1 MDDLTR
7 EILYI
12 LDIPTLLRIKEQC
25 NRYITYSVDYKQINS
40 KYGVQTRAK
49 KFSELL
55 EEVEALLVIK
65 NFAQKEQN
73 NNSNNATTNS
83 PDIKSSM
90 EKQSTE
96 KKSKK
101 GEKQA

>member
-1 MDDLTR
+1 MDDLVK
-7 EILYI
+7 EILYV

-25 NRYITYSVDYKQINS
+25 QRYITYSVDYKQINS
-40 KYGVQTRAK
+40 RYSVKTRAN

-55 EEVEALLVIK
+55 EEVEAQLVLK

-73 NNSNNATTNS
+73 NTNNANMNS
-83 PDIKSSM
+83 PNIKSSM
-90 EKQSTE
+90 EKEPE

-101 GEKQA
+101 KENAKE

>member
-1 MDDLTR
+1 MDDLVK
-7 EILYI
+7 EILYV

-25 NRYITYSVDYKQINS
+25 QRYITYSVDYKQINS
-40 KYGVQTRAK
+40 KYSVKTRAN

-55 EEVEALLVIK
+55 EEVEAQLVLK

-73 NNSNNATTNS
+73 NTNNATMNS
-83 PDIKSSM
+83 PNIKSSM
-90 EKQSTE
+90 ASDPE

-101 GEKQA
+101 KENAKE